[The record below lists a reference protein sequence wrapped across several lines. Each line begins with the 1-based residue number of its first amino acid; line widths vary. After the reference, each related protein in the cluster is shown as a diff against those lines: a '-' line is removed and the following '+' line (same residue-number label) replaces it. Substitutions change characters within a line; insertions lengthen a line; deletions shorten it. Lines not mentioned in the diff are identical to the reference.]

1 MTTREESKEDA
12 VRKKW
17 GKLIA
22 KGWRRT
28 EEDLTK
34 KELRLL
40 ILNRY
45 SNCTQLLTNSSA
57 SNKHFILIK
66 LFLLKFKSINLAF

>member
-1 MTTREESKEDA
+1 MTTREESKKDA

-28 EEDLTK
+28 EED
-34 KELRLL
+34 
-40 ILNRY
+40 
-45 SNCTQLLTNSSA
+45 
-57 SNKHFILIK
+57 
-66 LFLLKFKSINLAF
+66 

>member
-1 MTTREESKEDA
+1 MTTREESKKDA

-17 GKLIA
+17 GKLHA

-28 EEDLTK
+28 EEDWTK

-40 ILNRY
+40 ILNRC
-45 SNCTQLLTNSSA
+45 SNCTQLLTKRGASS
-57 SNKHFILIK
+57 KHFILFK
-66 LFLLKFKSINLAF
+66 LFI